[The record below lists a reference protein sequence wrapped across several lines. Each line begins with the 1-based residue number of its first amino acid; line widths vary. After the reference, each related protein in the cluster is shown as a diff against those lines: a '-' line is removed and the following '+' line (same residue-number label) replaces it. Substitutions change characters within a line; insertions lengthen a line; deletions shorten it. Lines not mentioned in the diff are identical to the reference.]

1 MMITLLLQF
10 QLYFV
15 LEFGYTMVDDEEMHE
30 VQMTYHKLT
39 SELLLSGVNPLLIAG
54 VLTAAGMSLY
64 KEELTKEEFN
74 KIKKEIMKVEL

>member
-1 MMITLLLQF
+1 MITLLLQL

>member
-1 MMITLLLQF
+1 
-10 QLYFV
+10 
-15 LEFGYTMVDDEEMHE
+15 MVDDEEMHE